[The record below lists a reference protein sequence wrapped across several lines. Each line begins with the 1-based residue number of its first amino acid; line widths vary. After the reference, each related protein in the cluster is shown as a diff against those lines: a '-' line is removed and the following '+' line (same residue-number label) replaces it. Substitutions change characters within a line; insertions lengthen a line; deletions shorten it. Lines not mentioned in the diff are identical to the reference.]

1 MRIISILLLF
11 IPLGLATIVHAQGTP
26 DICIRAFE
34 DTNQNGLY
42 DAGEPSLAGVSV
54 FVKQGE
60 AIVGSLT
67 TTPDD
72 DCLLNLAAGDYTV
85 EFESPFN
92 PTTPTSQS
100 VTLDTERV
108 IIDYGAMTTTEA
120 PTADTAASS
129 APQPLG
135 NQICVVV
142 FEDSNINGLRD
153 ENEGLIAGVDVQLTA
168 NDVIIN
174 TLLTSDNDY
183 SCFAGLTAGAYR
195 VLVPPSPHHQMT
207 TQADFAPT
215 FIGVGTDV
223 KAEFGA
229 QRVEA
234 FTADALLP
242 NLPPKTDNVELDQE
256 TRLLLAAFGATVA
269 LMLMMGIGA
278 IVIWFLRR

>member
-1 MRIISILLLF
+1 MRIISLLLLL
-11 IPLGLATIVHAQGTP
+11 IPLGLSTTAYAQATP

-42 DAGEPSLAGVSV
+42 DAGEPKLAGVSV

-72 DCLLNLAAGDYTV
+72 DCLLNLAAGEYTL

-100 VTLDTERV
+100 VTLGTERV
-108 IIDYGAMTTTEA
+108 IVDYGATMTTEA
-120 PTADTAASS
+120 PSDDTALS

-135 NQICVVV
+135 NQICMVV
-142 FEDSNINGLRD
+142 FADNNVNGLRD
-153 ENEGLIAGVDVQLTA
+153 EDEGLIAGVDVQLTVK
-168 NDVIIN
+168 DVIIN
-174 TLLTSDNDY
+174 TLLTSDRDY
-183 SCFAGLTAGAYR
+183 SCFTGLTAGAYR
-195 VLVPPSPHHQMT
+195 VLVPPSPHHLMT
-207 TQADFAPT
+207 TQADFSPT

-229 QRVEA
+229 QRIDP

-242 NLPPKTDNVELDQE
+242 NLPPKTNNVELDQE

-269 LMLMMGIGA
+269 LLLMMGIGA
-278 IVIWFLRR
+278 IIIWFLRR

>member
-1 MRIISILLLF
+1 MRIISILLLL
-11 IPLGLATIVHAQGTP
+11 IPLGLATITHAQGTP

-42 DAGEPSLAGVSV
+42 DAGEPKLAGVSV

-72 DCLLNLAAGDYTV
+72 DCLLNLAAGEYTL

-100 VTLDTERV
+100 VTLGTERV
-108 IIDYGAMTTTEA
+108 IVDYGAAMTTEA
-120 PTADTAASS
+120 PSDETASN

-142 FEDSNINGLRD
+142 FADNNVNGLRD
-153 ENEGLIAGVDVQLTA
+153 EDEGLIAGVDVQLTA
-168 NDVIIN
+168 SAVILE
-174 TLLTSDNDY
+174 TLLTSDSDY
-183 SCFAGLTAGAYR
+183 SCFTGLTAGAYR
-195 VLVPPSPHHQMT
+195 VIVPLSPQYQMT

-229 QRVEA
+229 QRIDP
-234 FTADALLP
+234 FTTDALLP
-242 NLPPKTDNVELDQE
+242 NLPPNTDNVELDQE

-269 LMLMMGIGA
+269 LLLMMGIGA
-278 IVIWFLRR
+278 IIIWFLRR